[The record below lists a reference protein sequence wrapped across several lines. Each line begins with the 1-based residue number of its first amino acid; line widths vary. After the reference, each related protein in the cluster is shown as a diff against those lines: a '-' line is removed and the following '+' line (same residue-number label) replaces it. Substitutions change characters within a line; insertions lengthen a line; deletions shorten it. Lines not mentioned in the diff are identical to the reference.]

1 MCKKK
6 CNFAAKLIEMMKKKF
21 FQILI
26 WLGILFGCTI
36 VAALIWIL
44 IFGKNDSIAAQKWL
58 QFIEMVGMFL
68 APPIIC
74 ATIWDEH
81 HQPQHW
87 LKIDQGTDWTHFL
100 MAVGIMIVAV
110 PAINLFAYLNS
121 LIPMPESL
129 VTKEADANKTIEL
142 FLQADNFGLKLLN
155 IGLLALLPA
164 FAEELTFRGTLQQI
178 LSPNPL
184 TTNPLNR
191 HMAIWVTAILF
202 SAIHMQFLG
211 FIPRMLMGALFG
223 YMFVW
228 TGTLWIPILMHFT
241 NNAFAISAYYLMA
254 NRQEQI
260 ANSTNIADTLGTGD
274 TLWMGILSL
283 ILTSLGLLIFYR
295 RTHTR

>member
-26 WLGILFGCTI
+26 WLGILFGCT
-36 VAALIWIL
+36 VAAIAVGMLLFHGSIGTEPG
-44 IFGKNDSIAAQKWL
+44 GKTPVYVEKWL
-58 QFIEMVGMFL
+58 QFIEMVGIFL
-68 APPIIC
+68 VPPIIC
-74 ATIWDEH
+74 AAIWDEH

-87 LKIDQGTDWTHFL
+87 LKIDRGTDWTHFL

-142 FLQADNFGLKLLN
+142 FLRADNFGLKLLN

-178 LSPNPL
+178 
-184 TTNPLNR
+184 
-191 HMAIWVTAILF
+191 
-202 SAIHMQFLG
+202 
-211 FIPRMLMGALFG
+211 
-223 YMFVW
+223 
-228 TGTLWIPILMHFT
+228 
-241 NNAFAISAYYLMA
+241 
-254 NRQEQI
+254 I
-260 ANSTNIADTLGTGD
+260 ANSQQPKFTWPFG
-274 TLWMGILSL
+274 
-283 ILTSLGLLIFYR
+283 
-295 RTHTR
+295 

>member
-1 MCKKK
+1 
-6 CNFAAKLIEMMKKKF
+6 MKKKF

-26 WLGILFGCTI
+26 WLAVLFACTM

-44 IFGKNDSIAAQKWL
+44 LFHGSKSIAAQKWL
-58 QFIEMVGMFL
+58 QFISVVGMFL
-68 APPIIC
+68 VPPVIC
-74 ATIWDEH
+74 AAIWDEH

-87 LKIDQGTDWTHFL
+87 LKIDQGTDRTHFL

-178 LSPNPL
+178 IANSQQP
-184 TTNPLNR
+184 TAKV
-191 HMAIWVTAILF
+191 HMAIWLTAILF
-202 SAIHMQFLG
+202 SSIHMQFLG

-254 NRQEQI
+254 NRQGQI

>member
-6 CNFAAKLIEMMKKKF
+6 CNFAAKLIKMMKKKF

-81 HQPQHW
+81 HQPQRW
-87 LKIDQGTDWTHFL
+87 LKIDRGTDWTHFL

-178 LSPNPL
+178 MANGE
-184 TTNPLNR
+184 R
-191 HMAIWVTAILF
+191 QKAKVHIAIWVTAILF

-260 ANSTNIADTLGTGD
+260 ADNTNIADTLGTGD

>member
-26 WLGILFGCTI
+26 WLGILFGCT
-36 VAALIWIL
+36 VLAALIWIL

-58 QFIEMVGMFL
+58 QFISVIGMFV

-87 LKIDQGTDWTHFL
+87 LKIDRGTDWTHYL
-100 MAVGIMIVAV
+100 MAVGVMIVAV

-254 NRQEQI
+254 NRQGQI

>member
-36 VAALIWIL
+36 VAVAVGMLLFRGNIGSEPG
-44 IFGKNDSIAAQKWL
+44 GKTPVYVEKWL
-58 QFIEMVGMFL
+58 QFIQVVGMFV

-81 HQPQHW
+81 HQPQQW
-87 LKIDQGTDWTHFL
+87 LKIDRGTDWTHFL
-100 MAVGIMIVAV
+100 MAVGIMIVAI

-121 LIPMPESL
+121 LIPMPESWIAKDKG
-129 VTKEADANKTIEL
+129 TSEKIMEW
-142 FLQADNFGLKLLN
+142 LQVDEVGMILNFGLF
-155 IGLLALLPA
+155 ALLPA

-178 LSPNPL
+178 MAKSEEQKAKV
-184 TTNPLNR
+184 
-191 HMAIWVTAILF
+191 HIAIWVTAILF

-241 NNAFAISAYYLMA
+241 NNAFGIGLYYILP
-254 NRQEQI
+254 Q
-260 ANSTNIADTLGTGD
+260 NSNADTFGAGTTWYIG
-274 TLWMGILSL
+274 LISL
-283 ILTSLGLLIFYR
+283 VLTSLGLLIFYR
-295 RTHTR
+295 RTHIR

>member
-1 MCKKK
+1 MEEEQIA
-6 CNFAAKLIEMMKKKF
+6 NSQQPTAK
-21 FQILI
+21 
-26 WLGILFGCTI
+26 
-36 VAALIWIL
+36 V
-44 IFGKNDSIAAQKWL
+44 
-58 QFIEMVGMFL
+58 
-68 APPIIC
+68 
-74 ATIWDEH
+74 
-81 HQPQHW
+81 
-87 LKIDQGTDWTHFL
+87 
-100 MAVGIMIVAV
+100 
-110 PAINLFAYLNS
+110 
-121 LIPMPESL
+121 
-129 VTKEADANKTIEL
+129 
-142 FLQADNFGLKLLN
+142 
-155 IGLLALLPA
+155 
-164 FAEELTFRGTLQQI
+164 
-178 LSPNPL
+178 
-184 TTNPLNR
+184 

-254 NRQEQI
+254 NSQEQI